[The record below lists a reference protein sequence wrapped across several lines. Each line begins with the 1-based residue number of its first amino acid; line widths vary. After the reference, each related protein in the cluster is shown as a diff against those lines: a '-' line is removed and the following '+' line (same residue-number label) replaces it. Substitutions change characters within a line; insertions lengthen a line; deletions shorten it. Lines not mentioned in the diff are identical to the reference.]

1 MKKLTQFIGEFMENK
16 KEINCWNIP
25 TKVREKMVEDFAKG
39 LYYAQNL
46 PFFSYAFSYR
56 TLPDSVKKDIK
67 RIATAACNEYID
79 ILREVG
85 LIKEALNESSK

>member
-1 MKKLTQFIGEFMENK
+1 MTTPT
-16 KEINCWNIP
+16 KEINGWKISP
-25 TKVREKMVEDFAKG
+25 AQREKMIDDFAKA

-46 PFFSYAFSYR
+46 PFFSWAFSYR
-56 TLPDSVKKDIK
+56 TLPDSVKRDIK
-67 RIATAACNEYID
+67 RMATAACDEYIS

>member
-1 MKKLTQFIGEFMENK
+1 MNK
-16 KEINCWNIP
+16 KEINGWKITP
-25 TKVREKMVEDFAKG
+25 KLKEEMIEDFAKA

-79 ILREVG
+79 ILREVS

>member
-67 RIATAACNEYID
+67 RIR
-79 ILREVG
+79 ILS
-85 LIKEALNESSK
+85 KEIGNTVDEAVVIAFLQSL

>member
-1 MKKLTQFIGEFMENK
+1 MKSE
-16 KEINCWNIP
+16 KEINGWKIS
-25 TKVREKMVEDFAKG
+25 TKQREEMIENFAKG